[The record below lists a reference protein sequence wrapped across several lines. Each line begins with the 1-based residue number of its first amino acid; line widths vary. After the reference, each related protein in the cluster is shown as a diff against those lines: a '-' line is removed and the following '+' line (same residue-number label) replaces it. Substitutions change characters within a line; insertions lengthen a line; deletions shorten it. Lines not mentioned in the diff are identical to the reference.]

1 MSVDQK
7 TKMAI
12 KEANTEI
19 NRTNLLIGFLVG
31 LGLGSIGITKS
42 IVLFVL
48 VVSVVLLLLGYVF
61 HKKSELNTMMDQ
73 DD

>member
-1 MSVDQK
+1 MSIDLK

-12 KEANTEI
+12 KEANKEI
-19 NRTNLLIGFLVG
+19 NRTNLLIGFLAG
-31 LGLGSIGITKS
+31 LGLGSIGLTKS

-48 VVSVVLLLLGYVF
+48 VVTVVMLLFGYVF
-61 HKKSELNTMMDQ
+61 HKKSELNTMMDE